1 MDKKHVWVAMVHVV
15 ANDSAFVVLLGTS
28 PISDRCSSARL
39 QRRAGK
45 ESSFT
50 DPSVIAA
57 VSALHVGL

>member
-1 MDKKHVWVAMVHVV
+1 MVHVV
-15 ANDSAFVVLLGTS
+15 ANDSAFVVLLGAS
-28 PISDRCSSARL
+28 PISDRCSSAHL